1 MGTRATIGLVKG
13 DQVEYIGLCKN
24 GYPEHTGAI
33 LKEHYNTP
41 DKIQQLLNMGEL
53 SVFGIDNGEKH
64 NFYEFLGDSQ
74 CTFFIRD
81 RNETSDEFKSR
92 TISLS
97 DWAKECTHDYNYIF
111 IDGIWKYRVR
121 TDDELKAVADKFKE

>member
-24 GYPEHTGAI
+24 GYPEHAGAI

-41 DKIQQLLNMGEL
+41 DKIQQLLDMGEL
-53 SVFGIDNGEKH
+53 SVLGIDIGEKH
-64 NFYEFLGDSQ
+64 KFVAFCGDSQ

-97 DWAKECTHDYNYIF
+97 DWNRECTHDYNYIF
-111 IDGIWKYRVR
+111 NNGFWICRDRMGGLPVG
-121 TDDELKAVADKFKE
+121 

>member
-24 GYPEHTGAI
+24 GYPEHTGSI

-41 DKIQQLLNMGEL
+41 NKIQQLLDMGEV
-53 SVFGIDNGEKH
+53 SVLGIDIGEKH
-64 NFYEFLGDSQ
+64 KFVAFCGDSQ

-97 DWAKECTHDYNYIF
+97 DWNRECTHDYNYIF
-111 IDGIWKYRVR
+111 NNGFWICRDRMGGLPVG
-121 TDDELKAVADKFKE
+121 